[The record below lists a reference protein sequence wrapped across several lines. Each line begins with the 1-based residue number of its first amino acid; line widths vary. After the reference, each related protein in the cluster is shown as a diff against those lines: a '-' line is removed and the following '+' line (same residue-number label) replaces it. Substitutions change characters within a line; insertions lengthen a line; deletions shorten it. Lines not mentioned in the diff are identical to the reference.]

1 MRESKTKNKLV
12 GVFGVLFGILCVLP
26 VVIFDSGKFIIDD
39 SPYFFVKY
47 FIVITFINSG
57 LYFIVFGILNYLG
70 VIVPYFE
77 KSINEYER
85 AINHIISIVLSVPI
99 WLCASLSVFVASQ
112 NTKWKVILGVVLLC
126 ILWLL
131 FSSVQEI
138 RKRKA

>member
-1 MRESKTKNKLV
+1 MRKSKTKNKLV

-77 KSINEYER
+77 KSINE
-85 AINHIISIVLSVPI
+85 
-99 WLCASLSVFVASQ
+99 
-112 NTKWKVILGVVLLC
+112 VLLQ
-126 ILWLL
+126 
-131 FSSVQEI
+131 FSW
-138 RKRKA
+138 